1 MDQGIEWMTESDL
14 INRIVDKDRSA
25 FSELYNRFSQSVF
38 KWSLRIVKDKGEAEE
53 VVQEVFLQIW
63 NTAAT
68 YNSNR
73 GEISTWIIN
82 ITRSR
87 AIDKLRNSKFKNQNI
102 TIKDEI
108 LLLKY
113 DTRIKFEEKS
123 QNRSIIKNAL
133 NKLPTEQKKAI
144 EIVYYDGLTHIEAAE
159 KLKIP
164 VGTIKTRI
172 RLAVSKLRIDLSPYF
187 KDQLLSNP

>member
-1 MDQGIEWMTESDL
+1 MSESELISGI
-14 INRIVDKDRSA
+14 VHKDRSA

-38 KWSLRIVKDKGEAEE
+38 KWSLKIVKDKGEAEE

-73 GEISTWIIN
+73 GEIATWIIN

-87 AIDKLRNSKFKNQNI
+87 AIDKLRNSKFKKQNI
-102 TIKDEI
+102 TIKEEI

-123 QNRSIIKNAL
+123 ENRSIIKNAL

-144 EIVYYDGLTHIEAAE
+144 ETVYYDGLTHIEAAE

-172 RLAVSKLRIDLSPYF
+172 RLAVSKLRIALLPYF
-187 KDQLLSNP
+187 KDQLLSNT